1 MQVGSSPRICK
12 LGYVVLFAV
21 FGTLTS
27 FGQYGQYG
35 QALGNTAGQ
44 QACNP
49 GDPSCQQSGDQNNPP
64 FLNPGANQQQQ
75 PTLNPQIIVPGQ
87 NQNNTANTQNND
99 RTQGLYR
106 ETPLPLDPPTE
117 FQQMIANS
125 LGKALP
131 IYGAKLFRNPPST
144 FAPLNLVPVTPD
156 YVIGPGDELLVQV
169 WGQLTLNGRFTV
181 DRSGSIYIPQ
191 VGTLH
196 VAGLPFSQIQENLKT
211 QLGRVFR
218 NFDLNVNMGQL
229 RSIQVF
235 VVGQARRPGS
245 YTISSLSTLIN
256 ALFATGGPTPQG
268 SMRHIQLKRGGR
280 VVIDFDLYDLLLRGD
295 KSKDAQLLP
304 GDVIYIPPVGPQV
317 AVAGSV
323 NSPAIYEL
331 KSPEGT
337 TAGEVLEMAAGP
349 TSVASGQTVRLERVD
364 EHRMRGI
371 TQISLNAEGRATVL
385 RDGDLLELIAV
396 VSEYKDAI
404 TLRGN
409 VANPGRYTWKAG
421 MRVHD
426 LVPNK
431 DALITREYWLKRSQ
445 LGQPML
451 TYIPTCMP
459 TTPFGIP
466 DLRFGIP
473 FGEEGFN
480 PNWRYS
486 STRNSNLIG
495 LPFGNT
501 ETGSNPTNDG
511 ATDGGLDCAS
521 IPASETAASGTNDRY
536 TPASAPGTSA
546 GAGTNSAG
554 SGLLANSNLS
564 ATSASV
570 GSTAVVSSSAGQF
583 KPRNDIKLSEPD
595 IDWSYAVIERQSKEN
610 LTTALLPFNLGKLVL
625 EGDAS
630 QNLELLPGDVVTI
643 FSKADIRVPQ
653 AQQTRYIRLEGEVVS
668 SGVYSVLPNET
679 LRHLVE
685 RAGGVTAEAYL
696 YGSEFTRES
705 TRRVQQQRL
714 NEYID
719 QITLQIS
726 ANATNNFG
734 RALNGNDTAA
744 AAAAQQQSQSV
755 INSLRQI
762 RATGRIVLELPVDA
776 NNVSQLPD
784 LPLEDGDRL
793 IVPRIPSTV
802 NVEGAVYN
810 QNSFVFDPTRRVG
823 SYIRLA
829 GGANRDADTSRAYV
843 IRASGSVLSK
853 QYSSSL
859 RGNSFDSLHIYPGDT
874 VVVPLNLTKGQTL
887 KTIVS
892 IAQIVGQL
900 GIAVAAGNTVF

>member
-12 LGYVVLFAV
+12 LGCVVLFAV

-49 GDPSCQQSGDQNNPP
+49 TDPSCQQSGGQSNFPI
-64 FLNPGANQQQQ
+64 LNSGANQQQQ
-75 PTLNPQIIVPGQ
+75 PTLNPQISVPGQ
-87 NQNNTANTQNND
+87 PENQNNTANTQNND
-99 RTQGLYR
+99 NRTQGLSR

-131 IYGAKLFRNPPST
+131 IYGANLFRNPPST

-181 DRSGSIYIPQ
+181 DRSGAIYIPQ

-235 VVGQARRPGS
+235 VVGQARRSGS
-245 YTISSLSTLIN
+245 YTISSLSTLTN
-256 ALFATGGPTPQG
+256 ALFVTGGPTPQG
-268 SMRHIQLKRGGR
+268 SMRHIQLKRGGK
-280 VVIDFDLYDLLLRGD
+280 VVVDFDLYDLLLRGD

-304 GDVIYIPPVGPQV
+304 GDVIYIPPTGPQV

-331 KSPEGT
+331 KSPDGT
-337 TAGEVLEMAAGP
+337 TAGEVLEMAAGT
-349 TSVASGQTVRLERVD
+349 TSVASGQTLRLERVD
-364 EHRMRGI
+364 EHRMRGV
-371 TQISLNAEGRATVL
+371 TQISLDAQGRATVL

-396 VSEYKDAI
+396 VSEYKDAV

-426 LVPNK
+426 LLPNK

-445 LGQPML
+445 LGQPVL

-466 DLRFGIP
+466 GLRYGIP
-473 FGEEGFN
+473 FGEEGSN

-486 STRNSNLIG
+486 STRNPNLIG
-495 LPFGNT
+495 MQFGNN
-501 ETGSNPTNDG
+501 EAGSYPTNDG
-511 ATDGGLDCAS
+511 ATDGGLDCAP
-521 IPASETAASGTNDRY
+521 IPESETAANGINDRY
-536 TPASAPGTSA
+536 TPPSPPGTNA
-546 GAGTNSAG
+546 GAGS
-554 SGLLANSNLS
+554 NSNPMS

-570 GSTAVVSSSAGQF
+570 GFTTVASSSAGQF
-583 KPRNDIKLSEPD
+583 KPRNDIKLGEPD
-595 IDWSYAVIERQSKEN
+595 IDWSYAVIERQGKEN

-653 AQQTRYIRLEGEVVS
+653 AQQTRYVRLEGELVS

-685 RAGGVTAEAYL
+685 RAGGVTADAYL

-719 QITLQIS
+719 QIALQVS
-726 ANATNNFG
+726 ANTTNNFG
-734 RALNGNDTAA
+734 RALNGADTAA
-744 AAAAQQQSQSV
+744 ATAAEQQNQSV
-755 INSLRQI
+755 ISSLRQL

-776 NNVSQLPD
+776 NNISQLPD

-802 NVEGAVYN
+802 SVEGAVYN

-874 VVVPLNLTKGQTL
+874 VVVPLNLTRGQTL

-900 GIAVAAGNTVF
+900 GIAIAAGNTVF